1 MRIELGMKVLRF
13 LCMTS
18 KVISPKET
26 QWLAMNS
33 RLTSTG
39 SLGKARSLTT
49 ISPAAKIKSMCPQIS
64 NHSKLRSKR
73 KKGSSLCSYI
83 AWLCSSSIKTLTM
96 IAAHRVSHQNTGWI
110 TSNG

>member
-33 RLTSTG
+33 QLTSTG
-39 SLGKARSLTT
+39 LLGKARSLTT
-49 ISPAAKIKSMCPQIS
+49 ISPAAKTKSKCPQIS
-64 NHSKLRSKR
+64 NHSKLRSK
-73 KKGSSLCSYI
+73 
-83 AWLCSSSIKTLTM
+83 
-96 IAAHRVSHQNTGWI
+96 
-110 TSNG
+110 